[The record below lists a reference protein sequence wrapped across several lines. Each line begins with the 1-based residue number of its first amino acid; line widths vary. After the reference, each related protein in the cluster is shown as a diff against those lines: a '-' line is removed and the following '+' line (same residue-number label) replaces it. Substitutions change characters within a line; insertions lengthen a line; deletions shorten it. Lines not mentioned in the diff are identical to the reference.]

1 MHSLCTHYALTTPSL
16 SPHTL
21 FTQREK
27 HLFFKHQR
35 KEEDY
40 ELQPGWLPQLS
51 ALHKKIGWEFFDQ
64 GIRRGQVV
72 DYGES
77 GLRKTAPLSGVPVI
91 PKASA

>member
-1 MHSLCTHYALTTPSL
+1 MGRYPVLQHVVCTNELH
-16 SPHTL
+16 
-21 FTQREK
+21 FW
-27 HLFFKHQR
+27 HQR

-77 GLRKTAPLSGVPVI
+77 GLRKTAPLSGVPVEG
-91 PKASA
+91 PTALGPT